1 MDRNQTIQQL
11 ASELLEKIGVQAKV
25 QVEDSEE
32 AVQVLIDTEDTAL
45 LIGKH
50 GNTLV
55 SYEYILSQMINTKL
69 GEFVRIVVEVGGYR
83 QEREEYLKGLADRLK
98 DEVITS
104 GGQRVLRGLK
114 PWERRVVHLYLSED
128 GEIET
133 ESEGEGNERVLV
145 LKKK

>member
-25 QVEDSEE
+25 EVEDSEE

-98 DEVITS
+98 DEVRTS

-128 GEIET
+128 SEIVT